1 MLLVTAEAKERLEET
16 LQEQKADTEVAL
28 RLITN
33 PKNPNEFSLTLGK
46 EKNGDQVVK
55 SKGGRKILLIQ
66 SNLATEFERMV
77 FDHQETS
84 QGAFYSLSELAEKSR
99 SD

>member
-33 PKNPNEFSLTLGK
+33 PKNPNEFSLTLDK
-46 EKNGDQVVK
+46 EKEGDQAVK
-55 SKGGRKILLIQ
+55 SEEGKIILFIQ
-66 SNLATEFERMV
+66 SNLTRELSGMV

-84 QGAFYSLSELAEKSR
+84 QGAYFTLSMPVSGRKK
-99 SD
+99 